1 MLGIR
6 VFIEICTSAYFNYYI
21 WWEKKNKGA
30 FFGSLLLMAY
40 SWLDVLISGGNAGDG
55 GVICGGNGSIMCG
68 FADAVKRGRE
78 NWLHFV

>member
-1 MLGIR
+1 
-6 VFIEICTSAYFNYYI
+6 
-21 WWEKKNKGA
+21 
-30 FFGSLLLMAY
+30 MAY
-40 SWLDVLISGGNAGDG
+40 SWLGVLISGGNAGDG